1 MWRELFLRILACKIR
16 IRCFFKKAATGLIA
30 IILLS
35 FPVVAEETSSE
46 PSQIENENRIYISA
60 DTLITNTNEKNAE
73 FVGNVKATQGTTV
86 ITSERLKVFYREQ
99 KEGQQPVAD
108 TDVITRIIAEG
119 NVKIVFDN
127 QVATAGQADYL
138 ADKRIVIL
146 SGTDTKII
154 SGSNSISGN
163 KITLYRDDGR
173 IQVEGSKEKRVEAF
187 FYSQEG
193 DLVSP
198 MKNSE

>member
-1 MWRELFLRILACKIR
+1 LRILGCKIR
-16 IRCFFKKAATGLIA
+16 GRCVFKKAATWLIA
-30 IILLS
+30 IIFVS

-46 PSQIENENRIYISA
+46 SSQIKDENRIYITA
-60 DTLITNTNEKNAE
+60 DTLITNTNDKNAE
-73 FVGNVKATQGTTV
+73 FIGNVKATQGTTV

-99 KEGQQPVAD
+99 KEGQQEPAAD
-108 TDVITRIIAEG
+108 TDVISRIIAEG
-119 NVKIVFDN
+119 KVKIVFDN
-127 QVATAGQADYL
+127 QVATTEHADYL

-146 SGTDTKII
+146 SGIGTKIV

-163 KITLYRDDGR
+163 KITLFRDDGR

-193 DLVSP
+193 GLASP
-198 MKNSE
+198 MKKQ